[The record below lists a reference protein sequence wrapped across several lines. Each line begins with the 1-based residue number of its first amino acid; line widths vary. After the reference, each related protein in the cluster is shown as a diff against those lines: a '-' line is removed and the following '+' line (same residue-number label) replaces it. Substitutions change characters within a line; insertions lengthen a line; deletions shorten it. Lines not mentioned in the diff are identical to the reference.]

1 MEQIYSRR
9 SLVPSRTKLWPNARI
24 TRPPKQLGLSVPLSL
39 QQLADQVDFVLK
51 DSNGQALA
59 YVYFENHIPGA
70 YTPVALSRSS
80 IFLTALPIELRIM

>member
-1 MEQIYSRR
+1 
-9 SLVPSRTKLWPNARI
+9 
-24 TRPPKQLGLSVPLSL
+24 L
-39 QQLADQVDFVLK
+39 QQLADQVDFVVK